1 MAESLSG
8 CAPSLPEEGFPDPHE
23 ALSLPHEA
31 FSDPQE
37 AVSLPEEAQSLFSRS
52 MDLFESRKS
61 LKSRSMDVIKRL
73 ISFFR
78 SRLAGRNWLKASSV
92 DPGIYSDRKKAYSV
106 DPWIYLTPDSTL
118 THARNAHP
126 VTRSPAT
133 CHRHRQSKHS
143 RQLLAMPKT
152 HPRAPES
159 TQHRPTSLPAVPEP
173 AARPADT
180 AGLALTAPPVGSP
193 PAAPRRILSERIFD
207 DGLLPLLHRHRHQL
221 LARHPLPERQSH
233 CGHTSPVGRGSHSY
247 ASFRLSVPYRLGTIR
262 RDYPGEFW

>member
-8 CAPSLPEEGFPDPHE
+8 CAPSLREEGFADPHE

-61 LKSRSMDVIKRL
+61 LKSRSMDVIKRR

-92 DPGIYSDRKKAYSV
+92 DPGIYSDRKKAYPV

-133 CHRHRQSKHS
+133 CIAIDSPSTPASSSPCRRHILELPSQHSIDRRPFPPCQS
-143 RQLLAMPKT
+143 P
-152 HPRAPES
+152 
-159 TQHRPTSLPAVPEP
+159 QHV
-173 AARPADT
+173 PADT

-193 PAAPRRILSERIFD
+193 PAAP
-207 DGLLPLLHRHRHQL
+207 PP
-221 LARHPLPERQSH
+221 HP
-233 CGHTSPVGRGSHSY
+233 
-247 ASFRLSVPYRLGTIR
+247 FRAHLR
-262 RDYPGEFW
+262 